1 MEIWCPIMGTDEN
14 NHLGGGGV
22 LAMQLYVSMF
32 ICVCIH
38 MHVHWCAGTCVCM
51 HVCVWV
57 HVCSVFMYTCTLQS
71 WVGPCCWV
79 HCPTTPE
86 LCQKK
91 WTMYSLCIFKNWPF
105 LMYFIFSSFVEHL
118 FIVFSFNF
126 QLLGGEEWDIT
137 FFLILRASSFLPSLP
152 SSVCLFLSFFPS
164 FLPACLSVPL
174 LLSNLLLFYGKNII
188 LWHYMLMYLPFPP
201 LSLCSTVNFCYFS
214 LGQLLIQQIFI
225 EHLLCAATV
234 LALGVYQCAFFK
246 CLVSLGVMFNFVSKK
261 EAVISLAG
269 SPCTWVGIVHWSLL
283 LWNEQVGSQLDLL
296 GGGEGK
302 AIICMLL
309 SGLLTTTSG
318 TQVLFWFVQIL
329 YNFTP
334 LYLEKTGLATEIP
347 VCLHCLW
354 VMAWL

>member
-1 MEIWCPIMGTDEN
+1 MKTTIWR
-14 NHLGGGGV
+14 GGV

-38 MHVHWCAGTCVCM
+38 TCMCIGVQVHVCACM
-51 HVCVWV
+51 CVWV
-57 HVCSVFMYTCTLQS
+57 HVCCVFMCTCTLQS

-91 WTMYSLCIFKNWPF
+91 WTMYSLCIFKNGPF
-105 LMYFIFSSFVEHL
+105 LMYFISSSFVEHL

-126 QLLGGEEWDIT
+126 QFFGGEEWDIT
-137 FFLILRASSFLPSLP
+137 FFFNSKSFLLP
-152 SSVCLFLSFFPS
+152 SFTPSFCLPLSVLLSFIPS
-164 FLPACLSVPL
+164 CLSVPL
-174 LLSNLLLFYGKNII
+174 LLSSLLLFYGKNII

-201 LSLCSTVNFCYFS
+201 LSVCSTVNFCYFS
-214 LGQLLIQQIFI
+214 LGQLFIQQIFI

-234 LALGVYQCAFFK
+234 LVLGVYQCTFFK

-269 SPCTWVGIVHWSLL
+269 SLCTWVGIVHWSLL

-318 TQVLFWFVQIL
+318 TQVLF
-329 YNFTP
+329 
-334 LYLEKTGLATEIP
+334 
-347 VCLHCLW
+347 
-354 VMAWL
+354 